1 MSDKFEQ
8 LSAWVDGEQSTTQ
21 VDDVKTDVQL
31 QQKWQDYHLVGD
43 TLRGD
48 EILLTDKSLLES
60 IADALDDEPT
70 VLAPNPNKSKIIPI
84 WSNVVS
90 LAKQSSQFAVAASV
104 AAVMILGVQNYNTEV
119 SQPFT
124 TAPTSG
130 PQGGLAPVSLS
141 QSRTI
146 QTPEQ
151 QMNERQAVLEQRK
164 RINALL
170 VDHQQQTRLQ
180 AAIENVNEPKIEQVK
195 PE

>member
-1 MSDKFEQ
+1 MSEKFEQ
-8 LSAWVDGEQSTTQ
+8 LSAWVDGEASTTR
-21 VDDVKTDVQL
+21 VDDVKADVQL
-31 QQKWQDYHLVGD
+31 QQKWQDYHLMGD

-48 EILLTDKSLLES
+48 EVLLTDKSLLES

-70 VLAPNPNKSKIIPI
+70 VLAPSSKSRVIPI
-84 WSNVVS
+84 WQNVVS
-90 LAKQSSQFAVAASV
+90 LGKQSSQFAVAAGV
-104 AAVMILGVQNYNTEV
+104 AAVMILGVQNYNTEAT
-119 SQPFT
+119 QPFM

-151 QMNERQAVLEQRK
+151 QLNERQALLEQRK

-170 VDHQQQTRLQ
+170 VDHQQQVRLQ
-180 AAIENVNEPKIEQVK
+180 AAQITTNEQSEKQVNPD
-195 PE
+195 

>member
-1 MSDKFEQ
+1 MSDKLEQ
-8 LSAWVDGEQSTTQ
+8 LSAWVDGEASTTQ
-21 VDDVKTDVQL
+21 VDDVKVDVVL

-48 EILLTDKSLLES
+48 EVLVTDKSFLEN

-70 VLAPNPNKSKIIPI
+70 VLAPSKGKVIPL
-84 WSNVVS
+84 WSNAVA

-104 AAVMILGVQNYNTEV
+104 AAVMILGVQNYNTETT
-119 SQPFT
+119 QPFM

-130 PQGGLAPVSLS
+130 PQGGLAPVSLA

-146 QTPEQ
+146 QTPQQ

-170 VDHQQQTRLQ
+170 VDHQLQLRLKAAQTLPTEAQ
-180 AAIENVNEPKIEQVK
+180 TKQVNPQ
-195 PE
+195 

>member
-1 MSDKFEQ
+1 MSEKFEQ
-8 LSAWVDGEQSTTQ
+8 LSAWVDGEASTTR
-21 VDDVKTDVQL
+21 VDDVKADVQL
-31 QQKWQDYHLVGD
+31 QQRWQDYHLMGD

-48 EILLTDKSLLES
+48 EVLLTDKSLLES

-70 VLAPNPNKSKIIPI
+70 VLAPSTKSRVIPI
-84 WSNVVS
+84 WQNVVS
-90 LAKQSSQFAVAASV
+90 LGKQSSQFAVAAGV
-104 AAVMILGVQNYNTEV
+104 AAVMILGVQNYNTEAT
-119 SQPFT
+119 QPFM

-151 QMNERQAVLEQRK
+151 QLNERQALLEQRK

-170 VDHQQQTRLQ
+170 VDHQQQVRLQ
-180 AAIENVNEPKIEQVK
+180 AAQITTNEQSEKQVNPD
-195 PE
+195 

>member
-1 MSDKFEQ
+1 MSEKFEQ
-8 LSAWVDGEQSTTQ
+8 LSACVDGEASTTR
-21 VDDVKTDVQL
+21 VDDVKADVQL
-31 QQKWQDYHLVGD
+31 QQKWQDYHLMGD

-48 EILLTDKSLLES
+48 EVLLTDKSLLES

-70 VLAPNPNKSKIIPI
+70 VLAPSSKSRVIPI
-84 WSNVVS
+84 WQNVVS
-90 LAKQSSQFAVAASV
+90 LGKQSSQFAVAAGV
-104 AAVMILGVQNYNTEV
+104 AAVMILGVQNYNTEAT
-119 SQPFT
+119 QPFM

-151 QMNERQAVLEQRK
+151 QLNERQALLEQRK

-170 VDHQQQTRLQ
+170 VDHQQQVRLQ
-180 AAIENVNEPKIEQVK
+180 AAQITTNEQSEKQVNPD
-195 PE
+195 

>member
-1 MSDKFEQ
+1 MSEKFEQ
-8 LSAWVDGEQSTTQ
+8 LSAWVDGEASTTR
-21 VDDVKTDVQL
+21 VDDVKADVQL
-31 QQKWQDYHLVGD
+31 QQKWQDYHLMGD

-48 EILLTDKSLLES
+48 EVLLTDKSLLES

-70 VLAPNPNKSKIIPI
+70 VLAPSTKSRVIPI
-84 WSNVVS
+84 WQNVVS
-90 LAKQSSQFAVAASV
+90 LGKQSSQFAVAAGV
-104 AAVMILGVQNYNTEV
+104 AAVMIVGVQNYNTEAT
-119 SQPFT
+119 QPFM

-151 QMNERQAVLEQRK
+151 QLNERQALLEQRK

-170 VDHQQQTRLQ
+170 VDHQQQVRLQ
-180 AAIENVNEPKIEQVK
+180 AAQITTNEQSEKQVNPD
-195 PE
+195 

>member
-1 MSDKFEQ
+1 MSEKFEQ
-8 LSAWVDGEQSTTQ
+8 LSAWVDGEASTTR
-21 VDDVKTDVQL
+21 VDDVKADVQL

-48 EILLTDKSLLES
+48 EVLLTDKSLLES

-70 VLAPNPNKSKIIPI
+70 VLAPTAKSRVIPI
-84 WSNVVS
+84 WQNVVS
-90 LAKQSSQFAVAASV
+90 LAKQSSQFAVAAGV
-104 AAVMILGVQNYNTEV
+104 AAVMILGVQNYNTEAT
-119 SQPFT
+119 QPFM

-151 QMNERQAVLEQRK
+151 QLNERQALLEQRK

-170 VDHQQQTRLQ
+170 VDHQQQIRLQ
-180 AAIENVNEPKIEQVK
+180 AAQVTNNEQPEKQVNPD
-195 PE
+195 

>member
-1 MSDKFEQ
+1 MSEKFEQ
-8 LSAWVDGEQSTTQ
+8 LSAWVDGEASTTR
-21 VDDVKTDVQL
+21 VDDVKADVQL
-31 QQKWQDYHLVGD
+31 QQKWQDYHLMGD

-48 EILLTDKSLLES
+48 EVLLTDKSLLES

-70 VLAPNPNKSKIIPI
+70 VLAPSAKSRVIPI
-84 WSNVVS
+84 WQNVVS
-90 LAKQSSQFAVAASV
+90 LGKQSSQFAVAAGV
-104 AAVMILGVQNYNTEV
+104 AAVMILGVQNYNTEAT
-119 SQPFT
+119 QPFM

-151 QMNERQAVLEQRK
+151 QLNERQALLEQRK

-170 VDHQQQTRLQ
+170 VDHQQQIKLQ
-180 AAIENVNEPKIEQVK
+180 AAQITTNEQSEKQVNPD
-195 PE
+195 

>member
-1 MSDKFEQ
+1 MSEKFEQ
-8 LSAWVDGEQSTTQ
+8 LSAWVDGEASTTR
-21 VDDVKTDVQL
+21 VDDVKADVQL
-31 QQKWQDYHLVGD
+31 QQKWQDYHLMGD

-48 EILLTDKSLLES
+48 EVLLTDKSLLES

-70 VLAPNPNKSKIIPI
+70 VLAPSTKSRVIPI
-84 WSNVVS
+84 WQNVVS
-90 LAKQSSQFAVAASV
+90 LGKQSSQFAVAAGV
-104 AAVMILGVQNYNTEV
+104 AAVMILGVQNYNTEAT
-119 SQPFT
+119 QPFM

-151 QMNERQAVLEQRK
+151 QLNERQALLEQRK

-170 VDHQQQTRLQ
+170 VDHQQQVRLQ
-180 AAIENVNEPKIEQVK
+180 ASQITTNEQSEKQVNPD
-195 PE
+195 

>member
-1 MSDKFEQ
+1 MSEKFEQ
-8 LSAWVDGEQSTTQ
+8 LSAWVDGEASTTR
-21 VDDVKTDVQL
+21 VDDVKADVQL
-31 QQKWQDYHLVGD
+31 QQKWQDYPLMGD

-48 EILLTDKSLLES
+48 EVLLTDKSLLES

-70 VLAPNPNKSKIIPI
+70 VLAPSTKSRVIPI
-84 WSNVVS
+84 WQNVVS
-90 LAKQSSQFAVAASV
+90 LGKQSSQFAVAAGV
-104 AAVMILGVQNYNTEV
+104 AAVMILGVQNYNTEAT
-119 SQPFT
+119 QPFM

-151 QMNERQAVLEQRK
+151 QLNERQALLEQRK

-170 VDHQQQTRLQ
+170 VDHQQQVRLQ
-180 AAIENVNEPKIEQVK
+180 AAQITTNEQSEKQVNPD
-195 PE
+195 

>member
-1 MSDKFEQ
+1 MSEKFEQ
-8 LSAWVDGEQSTTQ
+8 LSAWVDGEASTTR
-21 VDDVKTDVQL
+21 VDDVKADVQL
-31 QQKWQDYHLVGD
+31 QQKWQDYHLMGD

-48 EILLTDKSLLES
+48 EVLLTDKSLLES

-70 VLAPNPNKSKIIPI
+70 VLAPSTKSRVIPI
-84 WSNVVS
+84 WQNVVS
-90 LAKQSSQFAVAASV
+90 LGKQSSQFAVAAGV
-104 AAVMILGVQNYNTEV
+104 AAVMILGVQNYNTEAT
-119 SQPFT
+119 QPFM

-151 QMNERQAVLEQRK
+151 QLNERQALLEQRK

-170 VDHQQQTRLQ
+170 VDHQQQVRLQ
-180 AAIENVNEPKIEQVK
+180 AAQITTNEQSEKQVNPD
-195 PE
+195 

>member
-1 MSDKFEQ
+1 MSEKFEQ
-8 LSAWVDGEQSTTQ
+8 LSAWVDGEASTTR
-21 VDDVKTDVQL
+21 VDDVKADVQL
-31 QQKWQDYHLVGD
+31 QQKWQDYHLMGD

-48 EILLTDKSLLES
+48 EVLLTDKSLLES

-70 VLAPNPNKSKIIPI
+70 FLAPSTKSRVIPI
-84 WSNVVS
+84 WQNVVS
-90 LAKQSSQFAVAASV
+90 LGKQSSQFAVAAGV
-104 AAVMILGVQNYNTEV
+104 AAVMILGVQNYNTEAT
-119 SQPFT
+119 QPFM

-151 QMNERQAVLEQRK
+151 QLNERQALLEQRK

-170 VDHQQQTRLQ
+170 VDHQQQVRLQ
-180 AAIENVNEPKIEQVK
+180 AAQITTNEQSEKQVNPD
-195 PE
+195 

>member
-1 MSDKFEQ
+1 MSEKFEQ
-8 LSAWVDGEQSTTQ
+8 LSAWVDGEASTTR
-21 VDDVKTDVQL
+21 VDDVKADVQL
-31 QQKWQDYHLVGD
+31 QQKWQDYHLMGD

-48 EILLTDKSLLES
+48 EVLLTDKSLLES

-70 VLAPNPNKSKIIPI
+70 VLAPSAKSRVIPI
-84 WSNVVS
+84 WQNVVS
-90 LAKQSSQFAVAASV
+90 LGKQSSQFAVAAGV

-119 SQPFT
+119 TQPFM

-151 QMNERQAVLEQRK
+151 QLNERQTLLEQRK

-170 VDHQQQTRLQ
+170 VDHQQQVRLQ
-180 AAIENVNEPKIEQVK
+180 ATQITTNEQSEKQVNPN
-195 PE
+195 

>member
-1 MSDKFEQ
+1 MSEKFEQ
-8 LSAWVDGEQSTTQ
+8 LSAWVDGEASTTR
-21 VDDVKTDVQL
+21 VDDVKADVKL
-31 QQKWQDYHLVGD
+31 QQKWQDYHLMGD

-48 EILLTDKSLLES
+48 EVLLTDKSLLES

-70 VLAPNPNKSKIIPI
+70 VLAPSAKSRVIPI
-84 WSNVVS
+84 WQNVVS
-90 LAKQSSQFAVAASV
+90 LGKQSSQFAVAAGV
-104 AAVMILGVQNYNTEV
+104 AAVMILGVQNYNTEAT
-119 SQPFT
+119 QPFM

-151 QMNERQAVLEQRK
+151 QLNERQALLEQRK

-170 VDHQQQTRLQ
+170 VDHQQQIKLQ
-180 AAIENVNEPKIEQVK
+180 AAQITTNEQSEKQVNPD
-195 PE
+195 